1 MGNLNSKNED
11 TKYPSNRIDTI
22 LSITDYFK
30 PASYDLHKFVNVIKK
45 PKIIKAIQEPFY
57 FTLIHYLVFASI
69 WLEFSEVQQLWYAIS
84 WLKIIK
90 DEKLCSTV
98 VLGIKS
104 KNNKPIF
111 SRLKSNTY
119 SNAPATLKR
128 KSSMSSIRFI
138 EMDSSYSE
146 NNIGIDHEQSRRY
159 SVNTDSH
166 EFLVMFDLFSDSL
179 TSFDSIVYLGSLT
192 ALELLEKINSK
203 ITHLDVHK
211 DFIKSYTFLKT
222 EMEKYF
228 RN

>member
-1 MGNLNSKNED
+1 
-11 TKYPSNRIDTI
+11 
-22 LSITDYFK
+22 
-30 PASYDLHKFVNVIKK
+30 
-45 PKIIKAIQEPFY
+45 
-57 FTLIHYLVFASI
+57 
-69 WLEFSEVQQLWYAIS
+69 
-84 WLKIIK
+84 
-90 DEKLCSTV
+90 
-98 VLGIKS
+98 
-104 KNNKPIF
+104 
-111 SRLKSNTY
+111 
-119 SNAPATLKR
+119 
-128 KSSMSSIRFI
+128 
-138 EMDSSYSE
+138 MDSSYSE
-146 NNIGIDHEQSRRY
+146 NNIGEDNEQSRRY